1 MTNVSEKIKA
11 SIRIVTN
18 DTFTIAVLMAVL
30 AVCVLAFVFGADYE
44 LIMFLLFLGA
54 VTAFVEARMRTKTPK

>member
-1 MTNVSEKIKA
+1 MTNIPKRAKVWL
-11 SIRIVTN
+11 RIVTN